1 MSHVSGQILRSA
13 EFEMF
18 VSLMIRNCRLL
29 KEKINYAI
37 RLLKVH
43 NQVHNI
49 IIHLIPVYIKS
60 VITKGI
66 TKKFT
71 PYSYYMF

>member
-13 EFEMF
+13 EFETL

-29 KEKINYAI
+29 KEKIDYAI
-37 RLLKVH
+37 RVLK
-43 NQVHNI
+43 VHNI
-49 IIHLIPVYIKS
+49 IIFLIPVYIKS

-71 PYSYYMF
+71 PYSYYLF